1 MRESTRRDPFVFLGG
16 TLTTERPGHL
26 AYQPALDGLRAV
38 AVAAVI
44 AYHLGYPWA
53 RGGYLG
59 VDTFFVL
66 SGYLITSLLLT
77 EARAEGRIDLPTFW
91 VRRARRLLPALL
103 LVLAAIAIYGAWST
117 PTDAQAAL
125 RADGLFALFYSANWH
140 FIADN
145 NSYFDL
151 FAAPS
156 LLEHTW
162 SLAIEEQFYLVW
174 PLVVA
179 ACLRIGR
186 GRRTVVVVVATCAA
200 LGSAALMATL
210 ADDATRAYFGTDT
223 RVHSLLIGALLAVLL
238 ARRANVQSSRPVSYA
253 GVLALGAVV
262 IAYATIGDGES
273 FMYRGGFLLFAVTV
287 AAVIAAAVHPTG
299 PVRRL
304 LSLAVLVWIGRISYG
319 LYLWHWPVQLIVDS
333 ERTGISGVPLDL
345 VRVGLTVALAA
356 ASYYLVELPIRS
368 GATLRGRVALPSAVA
383 GVAAVAVALVVAT
396 ASATSPS
403 PAFAAPSPGATITVK
418 PPSLVPSTTTIAPSR
433 LGAPPPMLAASA
445 ATNQPSAP
453 RVIGIVGDSV
463 AASLLPGLERE
474 AAARGIG
481 LASAAIAGCGAA
493 GGVLLDDE
501 GQPFAWADDCAR
513 AVPIVQNE
521 IITKYRP
528 EVVLW
533 LSTWET
539 QDRLV
544 GEARLRFRTPEGDRE
559 LLREMEA
566 TLTRVTAQG
575 ARVVVLIPPPP
586 VMGRNGPPD
595 EDVLQKR
602 AHLNGLIAL
611 FAYLHADRV
620 EVVDF
625 AAIVCPNGV
634 PCPTEM
640 DGMRLRPDGGHFTN
654 ETSAWAASRLLAA
667 VLDAA

>member
-1 MRESTRRDPFVFLGG
+1 
-16 TLTTERPGHL
+16 
-26 AYQPALDGLRAV
+26 
-38 AVAAVI
+38 VAAVI

-77 EARAEGRIDLPTFW
+77 EARAEGRIDLAAFW
-91 VRRARRLLPALL
+91 IRRARRLLPALL
-103 LVLAAIAIYGAWST
+103 LVLAVIAVYAAWST

-125 RADGLFALFYSANWH
+125 RSDGLFALFYSANWH
-140 FIADN
+140 FIADD

-162 SLAIEEQFYLVW
+162 SLAIEEQFYAVW

-179 ACLRIGR
+179 ACLYLGR
-186 GRRTVVVVVATCAA
+186 GRRGMPVVVAASAA
-200 LGSAALMATL
+200 LGSVALMVAL
-210 ADDATRAYFGTDT
+210 ADDRTRAYFGTDT
-223 RVHSLLIGALLAVLL
+223 RVHSLLIGALLAVVLT
-238 ARRANVQSSRPVSYA
+238 RRASAHTPRPASLV
-253 GVLALGAVV
+253 GALGLVAVL
-262 IAYATIGDGES
+262 IAYVTIGDGES
-273 FMYRGGFLLFAVTV
+273 FMYRGGFLLFALAV
-287 AAVIAAAVHPTG
+287 AAVIAAAVYPNG

-304 LSLAVLVWIGRISYG
+304 LSLRILVWIGTISYG

-333 ERTGISGVPLDL
+333 ERTGRSGVPLDR
-345 VRVGLTVALAA
+345 VRVGLTIGLAT

-383 GVAAVAVALVVAT
+383 GMAVVAVALVVAT

-403 PAFAAPSPGATITVK
+403 PAFAAPSPGVTITVK
-418 PPSLVPSTTTIAPSR
+418 PPSLPSTTAPSTTVPMR
-433 LGAPPPMLAASA
+433 LGGPPPMLAASA
-445 ATNQPSAP
+445 ATNQPNPP
-453 RVIGIVGDSV
+453 RIIGIVGDSV

-474 AAARGIG
+474 AGARGIG
-481 LASAAIAGCGAA
+481 VASAAIAGCGAA
-493 GGVLLDDE
+493 GGVLLDDQ

-521 IITKYRP
+521 IVTKYRP
-528 EVVLW
+528 DLVLW

-544 GEARLRFRTPEGDRE
+544 GETRLRFETPEGDRE
-559 LLREMEA
+559 VLREMEA

-575 ARVVVLIPPPP
+575 ARLIVLIPPPP
-586 VMGRNGPPD
+586 IMGRNGPPD

-611 FAYLHADRV
+611 FAYLHADKV
-620 EVVDF
+620 EVLDF
-625 AAIVCPNGV
+625 GAIVCPSGV

-640 DGMRLRPDGGHFTN
+640 DGMRLRPDGAHFTN

-667 VLDAA
+667 VLDG